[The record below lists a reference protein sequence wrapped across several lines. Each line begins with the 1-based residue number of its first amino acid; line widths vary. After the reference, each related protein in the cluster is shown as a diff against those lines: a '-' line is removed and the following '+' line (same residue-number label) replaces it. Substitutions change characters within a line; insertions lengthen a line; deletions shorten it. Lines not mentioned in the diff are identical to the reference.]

1 MTRLGSLVSC
11 AAIALGV
18 SIAGCGSNG
27 SSTTPQN
34 DASVSAPTALSIVP
48 KANEVTSWTIDPTN
62 DKTSGLVAATA
73 TTELAVEGFI
83 DGAAADFFNGFTP
96 VQFAWQNYINTTL
109 PTSDAPDGATAALY
123 VLQMPDAAQA
133 SGLYAS
139 LVSANLYSGKT
150 WVDPSSPVIG
160 LRSRIADTGDH
171 WWINFYKG
179 NFYVE
184 VNLSPSAGPKPDYTP
199 SLPSTKAA
207 AIAFAQAIAAKI

>member
-1 MTRLGSLVSC
+1 V
-11 AAIALGV
+11 
-18 SIAGCGSNG
+18 
-27 SSTTPQN
+27 
-34 DASVSAPTALSIVP
+34 
-48 KANEVTSWTIDPTN
+48 ANWTIDPDSTV
-62 DKTSGLVAATA
+62 TSGVVAATA
-73 TTELAVEGFI
+73 TTEGAVEGFI

-96 VQFAWQNYINTTL
+96 AQFAWQNYVNTTL
-109 PTSDAPDGATAALY
+109 PTSDAPTGATAALY

-139 LVSANLYSGKT
+139 LLSANLYSGKT

-160 LRSRIADTGDH
+160 SRSRIADTGDH

-199 SLPSTKAA
+199 SLQSTKAA